1 MFREFV
7 KDNLP
12 KDILPELTF
21 LEKRKEILEAV
32 KEKAKDDE
40 KPAEVRI
47 KLFKF
52 GNNSLE
58 NKELATNSIKKFA
71 VTSSRVGASLG
82 GGKGASIT

>member
-40 KPAEVRI
+40 KPAEV
-47 KLFKF
+47 
-52 GNNSLE
+52 
-58 NKELATNSIKKFA
+58 KELSCSSSETTAWKIKNRRQIQ
-71 VTSSRVGASLG
+71 SRNLQ
-82 GGKGASIT
+82 